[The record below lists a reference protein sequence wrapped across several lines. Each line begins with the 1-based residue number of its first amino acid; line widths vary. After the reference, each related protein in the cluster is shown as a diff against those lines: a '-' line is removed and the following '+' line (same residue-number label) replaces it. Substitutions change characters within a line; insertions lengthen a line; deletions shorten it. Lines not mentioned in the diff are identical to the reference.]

1 MIKLQ
6 DLKPDIRYLDDMRNV
21 LNDKNW
27 AAKAP
32 NLELYYMYRGVEE
45 KDNLRYDITVI
56 PSQMLGQEFV
66 KTKGHQ
72 HYNNFQEIYT
82 VLEGEAIFLMQKRN
96 DGKIEDVFAVQAQ
109 SGQSVI
115 IPSGYGHV
123 TINPGKTELKT
134 SNWVSKK
141 CVGDYEIFEKLA
153 GACYYYTKSGW
164 IKNENYQEVPELR
177 FEEPLKSAP
186 TDLNF
191 LN

>member
-1 MIKLQ
+1 MTKLQ
-6 DLKPDIRYLDDMRNV
+6 DLKPDVRHLSDMENV
-21 LNDKNW
+21 LYDKDW
-27 AAKAP
+27 AAKSP

-45 KDNLRYDITVI
+45 KDDIRYDITVI

-72 HYNNFQEIYT
+72 HCGDFQEIYS
-82 VLEGEAIFLMQKRN
+82 VLEGKAIFLMQKQNNGR
-96 DGKIEDVFAVQAQ
+96 IEDVFAVQAQ
-109 SGQSVI
+109 SGQSIV

-123 TINPGKTELKT
+123 TINPDETELKM
-134 SNWVSKK
+134 SNWVNKK
-141 CVGDYEIFEKLA
+141 CVGDYGVFEKLT

-164 IKNENYQEVPELR
+164 IKNKNYQEVPELR